1 MPREIK
7 IPPRQR
13 PADDNGYFEQLT
25 KAVFKAGFSWT
36 VIDNKW
42 PNFQRALAGFDV
54 DQVAAYDV
62 PDVEQLLADASIVRN
77 GRKILATIAN
87 ARTIQAIRAEHGSL
101 FSYLRSL
108 DHLSYE
114 GRRNTLTSQFS
125 GLGPTSCF
133 VFLWCVEEEVPD
145 WSQR

>member
-13 PADDNGYFEQLT
+13 PADDNGYFEELT
-25 KAVFKAGFSWT
+25 KAIFKAGFSWT

-42 PNFQRALAGFDV
+42 PNFQQAFAGFDV

-62 PDVEQLLADASIVRN
+62 PDVERLLADASIVRN
-77 GRKILATIAN
+77 GRKILATITN
-87 ARTIQAIRAEHGSL
+87 ARTMQALRDEYGSL
-101 FSYLRSL
+101 YGYLRSL
-108 DHLSYE
+108 DDLPYE
-114 GRRNTLTSQFS
+114 GRRNTLTGQFA

-145 WSQR
+145 WSER